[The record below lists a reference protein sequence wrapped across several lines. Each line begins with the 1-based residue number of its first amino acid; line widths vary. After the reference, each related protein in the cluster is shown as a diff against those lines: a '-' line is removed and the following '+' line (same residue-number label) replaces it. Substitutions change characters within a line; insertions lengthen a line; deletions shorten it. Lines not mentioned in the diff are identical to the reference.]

1 MANHYDVAIIGS
13 GPAGYVSAIRC
24 AQLGLKTVCIEE
36 VANQNKAALG
46 GTCLNVGCVPS
57 KALLESSLIFSN
69 EVPLFATFIQ
79 RSSPSLSGSLQ
90 RISL

>member
-36 VANQNKAALG
+36 VANQNNAALG
-46 GTCLNVGCVPS
+46 GTFLNVGCVP
-57 KALLESSLIFSN
+57 
-69 EVPLFATFIQ
+69 T
-79 RSSPSLSGSLQ
+79 
-90 RISL
+90 